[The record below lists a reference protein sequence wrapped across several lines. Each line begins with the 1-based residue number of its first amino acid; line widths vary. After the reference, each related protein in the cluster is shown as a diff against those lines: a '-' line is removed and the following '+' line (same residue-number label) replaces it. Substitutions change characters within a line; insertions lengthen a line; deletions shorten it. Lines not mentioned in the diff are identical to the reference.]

1 MRTNPSVIRL
11 VVRAG
16 EACFE
21 AVRVDAPEVEGGAVD
36 EEDRNLLPV
45 LLGEGGVVEDRAL
58 LEGDAVAGAG
68 RFDDGPG
75 VIAQMAVGLADERH
89 DHGVNLRRR
98 ARSASLDRMVGTGP
112 ATATDVLS
120 SYRRAGQASAAAA
133 GGPGPSPDGVAAFFD
148 VDNTIMRG
156 ASMFHLAVGLAR
168 RNYFSFPQIAEFA
181 VKQMKFIASG
191 SEDME
196 DMASATEAALSFVA
210 GRNVEEI
217 TGLGEAIFDEI
228 MIDKLIPGSLA
239 LAQGHLDA
247 GQQVWLVTATPIEL
261 ASTIA
266 KRLGLTGAL
275 GTVSKVEDGVYTGH
289 LDGPPLHGLAKA
301 EAVRALAAQ
310 EDLDLAR
317 CWAYS
322 DSANDIPMLSAVG
335 NPVAVNPE
343 PTLRA
348 HARDNDWRIRDFRKR
363 VVIKR
368 AATPALM
375 GAAGLGVGMALGY
388 AMGMSR
394 RLPRA

>member
-1 MRTNPSVIRL
+1 
-11 VVRAG
+11 
-16 EACFE
+16 
-21 AVRVDAPEVEGGAVD
+21 
-36 EEDRNLLPV
+36 
-45 LLGEGGVVEDRAL
+45 
-58 LEGDAVAGAG
+58 
-68 RFDDGPG
+68 
-75 VIAQMAVGLADERH
+75 MAA
-89 DHGVNLRRR
+89 
-98 ARSASLDRMVGTGP
+98 GTG
-112 ATATDVLS
+112 TDVLS
-120 SYRRAGQASAAAA
+120 SYRQAGRASAAAA
-133 GGPGPSPDGVAAFFD
+133 GTHGPSPDGVAAFFD

-156 ASMFHLAVGLAR
+156 ASMFHFAVGLAR
-168 RNYFSFPQIAEFA
+168 RNYFSFSQIAEFA

-210 GRNVEEI
+210 GREVDEI
-217 TGLGEAIFDEI
+217 THLGEAIFDEI

-275 GTVSKVEDGVYTGH
+275 GTVAQVEDGRYTGH

-310 EDLDLAR
+310 EGLDLSR

-322 DSANDIPMLSAVG
+322 DSSNDIPMLSAVG

-375 GAAGLGVGMALGY
+375 GAAGVGVGIALGY
-388 AMGMSR
+388 AMGVTR
-394 RLPRA
+394 RLPRT